1 MPQKRNPD
9 YAELVRARAGTVH
22 GCLLSVL
29 AICKA
34 LPYSYNRDLQ
44 EVTPHLLPAAP
55 GHEPRCALS
64 VEVRIAGRAIL
75 FIGTHLDHTRG
86 DADRVQQA
94 HTITRLFADSG
105 VPMILAGDLNDVPGG
120 PSNLVFM
127 GMWHDA
133 AAANPSP
140 TFPSGGPERRI
151 DYVFYHP
158 AEAWQAVRS
167 EVIAEPLASDHCPL
181 LSVLRLRDEGA
192 GHE

>member
-1 MPQKRNPD
+1 VDQ
-9 YAELVRARAGTVH
+9 AAVLSELTGMHAVFGRAMEYDGGGYGETV
-22 GCLLSVL
+22 LSRHPFE
-29 AICKA
+29 K
-34 LPYSYNRDLQ
+34 
-44 EVTPHLLPAAP
+44 VTPHLLPAAP